1 MYRNGTGN
9 LETEAAVQYLQ
20 VKNQTKDLHESLHK
34 EVKLPENN
42 INNNNNDDHNGQQT
56 DKKDKL

>member
-20 VKNQTKDLHESLHK
+20 IKKKTKGLHESFAQRSLT
-34 EVKLPENN
+34 PENN